1 MTKHLVDSNILIYS
15 VHKNEKKKHEISSAL
30 IIEMVDA
37 NKLVLSIQNLAEF
50 SRVMAEKVIPQHNK
64 RIIWE
69 YVYGFSKSSTIIYYN
84 AQTIM
89 EALHISKEYE
99 TSFFDSLIAATMQEN
114 GIDNIITENENDFS
128 KIPWLTVSNPFK

>member
-1 MTKHLVDSNILIYS
+1 M
-15 VHKNEKKKHEISSAL
+15 
-30 IIEMVDA
+30 
-37 NKLVLSIQNLAEF
+37 
-50 SRVMAEKVIPQHNK
+50 
-64 RIIWE
+64 
-69 YVYGFSKSSTIIYYN
+69 FSKSSTIIYYN